1 MPQVNQP
8 APITEQDEAQRLRAC
23 VGTTPT
29 HASGG
34 TQRQSMIESALLQ
47 DAAWAL
53 EALGQGDDPGYAG
66 IHSGIAALD
75 ALLEDPPSSLLSK
88 LDLMAAAQCLLVQD
102 SEGDLPFNRADRER
116 ASALARML

>member
-1 MPQVNQP
+1 MPRVNLP
-8 APITEQDEAQRLRAC
+8 APTTENDEAQRLGGH

-29 HASGG
+29 HASED
-34 TQRQSMIESALLQ
+34 TQRQRTIESALLQ

-53 EALGQGDDPGYAG
+53 EVLGQGDDPGYAG

-75 ALLEDPPSSLLSK
+75 ALLEDPPSSLQSK
-88 LDLMAAAQCLLVQD
+88 LDLMAAARSLLAQAA
-102 SEGDLPFNRADRER
+102 EGDVPFNRADRER